1 MNNLSQTILQAKAF
15 QSWRLVLMA
24 VILLAAATTSGLYMG
39 TVQAQSSR
47 GALTGLTL
55 TSDAPGTLTATW
67 DAASPVPTDYR
78 VDWAKSDE
86 DYQSWK
92 VDNGHV
98 YPAADITTAT
108 ITGLEHETDYKIR
121 ARARYYRGEHEGKSW
136 GGPWATATI
145 TVAGEPAEAPEPA
158 ETPTPEPA
166 EDEPAKEEPVK
177 RPPKDDP
184 ARDDPAPEDT
194 TPAAP
199 SLINTAVS
207 EGQVL
212 LSWFNPE
219 DDSITGYQISRG
231 PDADSL
237 VVIED
242 DTESNS
248 TSYTDETPPAGQTH
262 TYGVKAR
269 NSAGLSPAGTATAAV
284 PEVLITARHGDGGST
299 LVSNLG
305 QTAISIRAVVGTHL
319 NFVNERAMSFT
330 TGNNP
335 YGYHLTNSQLYLRIS
350 AGSTDPIPGVSIRN
364 DNEGV
369 PGQTVLYTMTTTS
382 AITPPYQLIT
392 FTTTDDFTLQPNTK
406 YWLYV
411 TINDGEAIAIRQTQS
426 DDENVESNTDWEIG
440 DSSYRAIDGGAWTEE
455 HGENMQMSIS
465 GHAAPAFLVSN
476 LDASPSGV
484 LTLSVLQVRST
495 ARTAQSFSAAHN
507 ADGSS
512 AEFDFH
518 AITVLL
524 EGSGGQT
531 ASLAASDL
539 LVTVHSDTSGEP
551 GDLLYTLIPP
561 APLTVLG
568 DGGPVTFTAPP
579 SSTLS
584 SGITYWLKLEAA
596 AASTFFGGD
605 FIFVQRAGDGS
616 EVQGPTTD
624 NRWTIGDSSLT
635 SRQVLSW
642 QTDNRVVKMS
652 VLGAQPPPVLVSN
665 LGQTD
670 DGVTSVFDEVKGAQS
685 FVAGPG
691 LAGFGYRFEGVR
703 VSASASAFR
712 STVFVPEVRVSLHSD
727 ASGLPGSRLHTL
739 TLPDDFA
746 STVGYEDYTL
756 SAPPGTVL
764 PGGARYWVVFEVTSH
779 ELVLRTTSSTEEDQ
793 TPPPVDGWLIDD
805 GRYAYNTDIDEG
817 ELGWAIAA
825 RVIKLAVL
833 GEPEWDTDEPDGE
846 DFPGADFNAHET
858 TGVVTVGTASSGL
871 MTAGVD
877 RNHGQTG
884 DYWYL
889 DTQPGRSYRV
899 EVTFGGNAGI
909 STGGSAGINFL
920 DPDGVDYASSCCES
934 DHNREDSATFVH
946 FTHSHQSREWN
957 RRYMVK
963 VAAFDL
969 YNEGTAVYN
978 GPYLITM
985 TDITGVQQMVHS
997 FRGGTDYPATDLL
1010 EAGEDTA
1017 DIAVSFR
1024 TGPHPGGY
1032 TLDRIK
1038 VLFHHIPAGDAN
1050 QIVAL
1055 HPDVSG
1061 SPGNTEECYLRTDR
1075 IAESAVA
1082 WKFKPPH
1089 TFLATFCASVTLT
1102 ANTTY
1107 WIVFPMTNRN
1117 DEVVALATTPEVTDS
1132 YGSGWS
1138 VVGSGKR
1145 TTSTWVV
1152 QTDAQGRI
1160 GLWAEEN

>member
-1 MNNLSQTILQAKAF
+1 MNNLSQTVLQTKAF

-39 TVQAQSSR
+39 TLQAQSSR

-108 ITGLEHETDYKIR
+108 ITDLEHETDYKIR
-121 ARARYYRGEHEGKSW
+121 ARARYYRGEHEENPW

-145 TVAGEPAEAPEPA
+145 TVAGEPEPP
-158 ETPTPEPA
+158 PTPEPA
-166 EDEPAKEEPVK
+166 EEEPVQH
-177 RPPKDDP
+177 PPKE
-184 ARDDPAPEDT
+184 DPAPEDPAPKDT
-194 TPAAP
+194 TPAAGSIDTLAATDDDAGQLVLSWSAP
-199 SLINTAVS
+199 AAPNADPTDYHVNWGKTTEDYPADTATDGNAHPTTTTHTLAGLDYATDYNVRVRARYTDGENADS
-207 EGQVL
+207 PWNGPWTETTAQVKLPLPAAPFIGAIAVTPDGEVL
-212 LSWFNPE
+212 LTWFNSAE
-219 DDSITGYQISRG
+219 NDSITSYQVLRG

-237 VVIED
+237 AVIED
-242 DTESNS
+242 DTGSNG

-262 TYGVKAR
+262 TYAVKAR
-269 NSAGLSPAGTATAAV
+269 NASGLSPQSDTATATV
-284 PEVLITARHGDGGST
+284 PAAEEEEE
-299 LVSNLG
+299 LV
-305 QTAISIRAVVGTHL
+305 
-319 NFVNERAMSFT
+319 
-330 TGNNP
+330 
-335 YGYHLTNSQLYLRIS
+335 
-350 AGSTDPIPGVSIRN
+350 
-364 DNEGV
+364 
-369 PGQTVLYTMTTTS
+369 
-382 AITPPYQLIT
+382 
-392 FTTTDDFTLQPNTK
+392 
-406 YWLYV
+406 
-411 TINDGEAIAIRQTQS
+411 
-426 DDENVESNTDWEIG
+426 
-440 DSSYRAIDGGAWTEE
+440 
-455 HGENMQMSIS
+455 
-465 GHAAPAFLVSN
+465 
-476 LDASPSGV
+476 
-484 LTLSVLQVRST
+484 
-495 ARTAQSFSAAHN
+495 TAQQN
-507 ADGSS
+507 
-512 AEFDFH
+512 
-518 AITVLL
+518 
-524 EGSGGQT
+524 
-531 ASLAASDL
+531 SD
-539 LVTVHSDTSGEP
+539 
-551 GDLLYTLIPP
+551 
-561 APLTVLG
+561 A
-568 DGGPVTFTAPP
+568 
-579 SSTLS
+579 
-584 SGITYWLKLEAA
+584 
-596 AASTFFGGD
+596 
-605 FIFVQRAGDGS
+605 
-616 EVQGPTTD
+616 
-624 NRWTIGDSSLT
+624 
-635 SRQVLSW
+635 
-642 QTDNRVVKMS
+642 
-652 VLGAQPPPVLVSN
+652 VLVSN
-665 LGQTD
+665 LGQTNAGNAEAD
-670 DGVTSVFDEVKGAQS
+670 SFEAIGQT
-685 FVAGPG
+685 FVAGPS
-691 LAGFGYRFEGVR
+691 LAGFGYRFQGIR
-703 VSASASAFR
+703 VSAFAEEVDGMTS
-712 STVFVPEVRVSLHSD
+712 VPRGQAVLRGDANGEPGAQVVSL
-727 ASGLPGSRLHTL
+727 TV
-739 TLPDDFA
+739 PDDFA
-746 STVGYEDYTL
+746 STIVLTEYTL

-764 PGGARYWVVFEVTSH
+764 RGGAKYWVVLGTLDEKPVFLGATTSTAEDQAPPPFDGWRIGDERFTDSVFGGFTSH
-779 ELVLRTTSSTEEDQ
+779 
-793 TPPPVDGWLIDD
+793 PNP
-805 GRYAYNTDIDEG
+805 
-817 ELGWAIAA
+817 
-825 RVIKLAVL
+825 IKLAVL
-833 GEPEWDTDEPDGE
+833 GEPEWLTDEPIAIDE
-846 DFPGADFNAHET
+846 DFPGADYNAHLT
-858 TGVVTVGTASSGL
+858 RGVVITGTASTGQLTTS
-871 MTAGVD
+871 VD

-899 EVTFGGNAGI
+899 EVTFGGSPGI

-1010 EAGEDTA
+1010 ETGEDTA

-1038 VLFHHIPAGDAN
+1038 VLFHHIPAGGAI
-1050 QIVAL
+1050 QVVAL
-1055 HPDVSG
+1055 YPDVSG
-1061 SPGNTEECYLRTDR
+1061 SPGNTEECYLRTSR

-1145 TTSTWVV
+1145 GSGAWETN
-1152 QTDAQGRI
+1152 TDAQGRI

>member
-1 MNNLSQTILQAKAF
+1 MGH
-15 QSWRLVLMA
+15 RHHH
-24 VILLAAATTSGLYMG
+24 SGRR
-39 TVQAQSSR
+39 SS
-47 GALTGLTL
+47 
-55 TSDAPGTLTATW
+55 
-67 DAASPVPTDYR
+67 
-78 VDWAKSDE
+78 
-86 DYQSWK
+86 
-92 VDNGHV
+92 
-98 YPAADITTAT
+98 
-108 ITGLEHETDYKIR
+108 
-121 ARARYYRGEHEGKSW
+121 
-136 GGPWATATI
+136 
-145 TVAGEPAEAPEPA
+145 GEPAEAPEPA

-248 TSYTDETPPAGQTH
+248 TSYTDTAPPAGQTH

-269 NSAGLSPAGTATAAV
+269 NASGLSPTGIATATVPAA
-284 PEVLITARHGDGGST
+284 EVLITARHGDGGST

-350 AGSTDPIPGVSIRN
+350 AGSTNPIPGVSIRN

-484 LTLSVLQVRST
+484 LTLSVYQVDST

-539 LVTVHSDTSGEP
+539 LVTVHSDTNDQP

-624 NRWTIGDSSLT
+624 NRWTIGDSSLK

-665 LGQTD
+665 LGQTSAAPIQIFD
-670 DGVTSVFDEVKGAQS
+670 DKGAAQA
-685 FVAGPG
+685 FVAAPDPVH
-691 LAGFGYRFEGVR
+691 FGYHFQGIR
-703 VSASASAFR
+703 VSARGF
-712 STVFVPEVRVSLHSD
+712 VFSGELLIPQVRASLHGD
-727 ASGLPGSRLHTL
+727 SGGIPGARLHTL
-739 TLPDDFA
+739 TMPLDFA
-746 STVGYEDYTL
+746 STETFTDYTL
-756 SAPPGTVL
+756 LAPPGTVL
-764 PGGARYWVVFEVTSH
+764 RGGARYWVVFEVLINNLYLEATNSAD
-779 ELVLRTTSSTEEDQ
+779 EDQ
-793 TPPPVDGWLIDD
+793 TPPPVDGWLIDND
-805 GRYAYNTDIDEG
+805 NYAKQAS
-817 ELGWAIAA
+817 GWAIAA

>member
-145 TVAGEPAEAPEPA
+145 TVAGEPEPP
-158 ETPTPEPA
+158 PTPEPA
-166 EDEPAKEEPVK
+166 EEEPVQH
-177 RPPKDDP
+177 PPKE
-184 ARDDPAPEDT
+184 DPAPEDPAPKDT
-194 TPAAP
+194 TPAAGTIET
-199 SLINTAVS
+199 LAATDDNTGQLVLTWGSPAAPNATPTDYHVSWAKSTEDYPTDTAEAGNAHPTTTTHTLAGLKYDTDYNIRVRARYSDGENAASPWNGPWTETTAQVKLPLPAAPFIGAIAVS
-207 EGQVL
+207 PDGDVL
-212 LSWFNPE
+212 LTWFNFE
-219 DDSITGYQISRG
+219 ENDSITGYQVLRG

-237 VVIED
+237 AVIED
-242 DTESNS
+242 DTGSSS
-248 TSYTDETPPAGQTH
+248 TSYTDTAPPAGQTH
-262 TYGVKAR
+262 TYAVKAR
-269 NSAGLSPAGTATAAV
+269 NASGLSPQSDTATATV
-284 PEVLITARHGDGGST
+284 PAAEEEEE
-299 LVSNLG
+299 LV
-305 QTAISIRAVVGTHL
+305 
-319 NFVNERAMSFT
+319 
-330 TGNNP
+330 
-335 YGYHLTNSQLYLRIS
+335 
-350 AGSTDPIPGVSIRN
+350 
-364 DNEGV
+364 
-369 PGQTVLYTMTTTS
+369 
-382 AITPPYQLIT
+382 
-392 FTTTDDFTLQPNTK
+392 
-406 YWLYV
+406 
-411 TINDGEAIAIRQTQS
+411 
-426 DDENVESNTDWEIG
+426 
-440 DSSYRAIDGGAWTEE
+440 
-455 HGENMQMSIS
+455 
-465 GHAAPAFLVSN
+465 
-476 LDASPSGV
+476 
-484 LTLSVLQVRST
+484 
-495 ARTAQSFSAAHN
+495 TAQQN
-507 ADGSS
+507 
-512 AEFDFH
+512 
-518 AITVLL
+518 
-524 EGSGGQT
+524 
-531 ASLAASDL
+531 SD
-539 LVTVHSDTSGEP
+539 
-551 GDLLYTLIPP
+551 
-561 APLTVLG
+561 A
-568 DGGPVTFTAPP
+568 
-579 SSTLS
+579 
-584 SGITYWLKLEAA
+584 
-596 AASTFFGGD
+596 
-605 FIFVQRAGDGS
+605 
-616 EVQGPTTD
+616 
-624 NRWTIGDSSLT
+624 
-635 SRQVLSW
+635 
-642 QTDNRVVKMS
+642 
-652 VLGAQPPPVLVSN
+652 VLVSN
-665 LGQTD
+665 LGQTNA
-670 DGVTSVFDEVKGAQS
+670 GTAETNSFGAIGQT
-685 FVAGPG
+685 FVAGPS
-691 LAGFGYRFEGVR
+691 LAGFGYRFQGIR
-703 VSASASAFR
+703 VSASAGEVNGMIR
-712 STVFVPEVRVSLHSD
+712 VPTGQAVLRGDANGEPGAKVVSL
-727 ASGLPGSRLHTL
+727 TV
-739 TLPDDFA
+739 PDDFA
-746 STVGYEDYTL
+746 STIVLTEYTL

-764 PGGARYWVVFEVTSH
+764 RGGAKYWVVLGTLDEKPVF
-779 ELVLRTTSSTEEDQ
+779 LGATTSTAEDQ
-793 TPPPVDGWLIDD
+793 APPPFDGWRIGDE
-805 GRYAYNTDIDEG
+805 RHTDSVFG
-817 ELGWAIAA
+817 GFTSQPQP
-825 RVIKLAVL
+825 IKLAVL
-833 GEPEWDTDEPDGE
+833 GEPEWLTDEPIAIDE
-846 DFPGADFNAHET
+846 DFPGADYNAHLT
-858 TGVVTVGTASSGL
+858 RGVVITGTASTGQLTTS
-871 MTAGVD
+871 VD

-899 EVTFGGNAGI
+899 EVTFGGSPGI

-1010 EAGEDTA
+1010 ETGEDTA

-1145 TTSTWVV
+1145 GSGAWETN
-1152 QTDAQGRI
+1152 TDAQGRI

>member
-1 MNNLSQTILQAKAF
+1 MNNLSQTVLQTKAF

-39 TVQAQSSR
+39 TLQAQSSR

-108 ITGLEHETDYKIR
+108 ITDLEHETDYKIR
-121 ARARYYRGEHEGKSW
+121 ARARYYRGEHEENPW

-145 TVAGEPAEAPEPA
+145 TVAGEPEPP
-158 ETPTPEPA
+158 PTPEPA
-166 EDEPAKEEPVK
+166 EEEPVQH
-177 RPPKDDP
+177 PPKE
-184 ARDDPAPEDT
+184 DPAPEDPAPKDT
-194 TPAAP
+194 TPAAGSIDTLAATDDDAGQLVLSWSAP
-199 SLINTAVS
+199 AAPNADPTDYHVNWGKTTEDYPADTATDGNAHPTTTTHTLAGLDYATDYNVRVRARYTDGENADSPWNGPWTETTAQVKLPLPAAPFIGAIAVS
-207 EGQVL
+207 PDGDVL
-212 LSWFNPE
+212 LTWFNFE
-219 DDSITGYQISRG
+219 ENDSITGYQILRG
-231 PDADSL
+231 PKADSL

-242 DTESNS
+242 DTGSSS
-248 TSYTDETPPAGQTH
+248 TSYTDTAPPAGQTH
-262 TYGVKAR
+262 TYAVKAR
-269 NSAGLSPAGTATAAV
+269 NASGLSPQSDTATATV
-284 PEVLITARHGDGGST
+284 PAAEEEEE
-299 LVSNLG
+299 LV
-305 QTAISIRAVVGTHL
+305 
-319 NFVNERAMSFT
+319 
-330 TGNNP
+330 
-335 YGYHLTNSQLYLRIS
+335 
-350 AGSTDPIPGVSIRN
+350 
-364 DNEGV
+364 
-369 PGQTVLYTMTTTS
+369 
-382 AITPPYQLIT
+382 
-392 FTTTDDFTLQPNTK
+392 
-406 YWLYV
+406 
-411 TINDGEAIAIRQTQS
+411 
-426 DDENVESNTDWEIG
+426 
-440 DSSYRAIDGGAWTEE
+440 
-455 HGENMQMSIS
+455 
-465 GHAAPAFLVSN
+465 
-476 LDASPSGV
+476 
-484 LTLSVLQVRST
+484 
-495 ARTAQSFSAAHN
+495 TAQQN
-507 ADGSS
+507 
-512 AEFDFH
+512 
-518 AITVLL
+518 
-524 EGSGGQT
+524 
-531 ASLAASDL
+531 SD
-539 LVTVHSDTSGEP
+539 
-551 GDLLYTLIPP
+551 
-561 APLTVLG
+561 A
-568 DGGPVTFTAPP
+568 
-579 SSTLS
+579 
-584 SGITYWLKLEAA
+584 
-596 AASTFFGGD
+596 
-605 FIFVQRAGDGS
+605 
-616 EVQGPTTD
+616 
-624 NRWTIGDSSLT
+624 
-635 SRQVLSW
+635 
-642 QTDNRVVKMS
+642 
-652 VLGAQPPPVLVSN
+652 VLVSN

-670 DGVTSVFDEVKGAQS
+670 GEVVFVSNEVKGAQS

-703 VSASASAFR
+703 VSARPTTFF
-712 STVFVPEVRVSLHSD
+712 TNIFVPEVSASLHSD

-739 TLPDDFA
+739 TVPDGFV
-746 STVGYEDYTL
+746 STAGFSDYTL

-764 PGGARYWVVFEVTSH
+764 RGGARYWVVFEVTSTFN
-779 ELVLRTTSSTEEDQ
+779 LVLSTTSSTAEDQ
-793 TPPPVDGWLIDD
+793 TPPPVSGWLIDNQ
-805 GRYAYNTDIDEG
+805 RYAYNTDIDEG

-833 GEPEWDTDEPDGE
+833 GEPERVTDEPAGE

-858 TGVVTVGTASSGL
+858 RGLVTVGTASSGL

-899 EVTFGGNAGI
+899 EVTFGANAGI

-957 RRYMVK
+957 RSYMVK
-963 VAAFDL
+963 VAAYDL

-978 GPYLITM
+978 GPYLITL

-1010 EAGEDTA
+1010 ESGDGDTA

-1024 TGPHPGGY
+1024 TGSHSDGY
-1032 TLDRIK
+1032 TLDRIQ

-1082 WKFKPPH
+1082 WNFKPPH

-1117 DEVVALATTPEVTDS
+1117 DEVVALATTPDVTDS

-1138 VVGSGKR
+1138 VVGSGKKGSGAWE
-1145 TTSTWVV
+1145 TN
-1152 QTDAQGRI
+1152 TDAQGRI

>member
-1 MNNLSQTILQAKAF
+1 MNNLSQTVLQTKAF

-39 TVQAQSSR
+39 TVQGQSSR

-108 ITGLEHETDYKIR
+108 ITDLEHETDYKIR
-121 ARARYYRGEHEGKSW
+121 ARARYYRGEHEENPW

-145 TVAGEPAEAPEPA
+145 TVAGEPEPP
-158 ETPTPEPA
+158 PTPEPA
-166 EDEPAKEEPVK
+166 EEEPVQH
-177 RPPKDDP
+177 PPKE
-184 ARDDPAPEDT
+184 DPAPEDPAPKDT
-194 TPAAP
+194 TPAAGSIDTLAATDDDAGQLVLSWSAP
-199 SLINTAVS
+199 AAPNADPTDYHVNWGKTTEDYPADTATDGNAHPTTTTHTLAGLDYATDYNVRVRARYTDGENADS
-207 EGQVL
+207 PWNGPWTETTAQVKLPLPAAPFIGAIAVTPDGEVL
-212 LSWFNPE
+212 LTWFNSAE
-219 DDSITGYQISRG
+219 NDSITSYQVLRG

-237 VVIED
+237 AVIED
-242 DTESNS
+242 DTGSNG

-262 TYGVKAR
+262 TYAVKAR
-269 NSAGLSPAGTATAAV
+269 NASGLSPQSDTATATV
-284 PEVLITARHGDGGST
+284 PAAEEEEE
-299 LVSNLG
+299 LV
-305 QTAISIRAVVGTHL
+305 
-319 NFVNERAMSFT
+319 
-330 TGNNP
+330 
-335 YGYHLTNSQLYLRIS
+335 
-350 AGSTDPIPGVSIRN
+350 
-364 DNEGV
+364 
-369 PGQTVLYTMTTTS
+369 
-382 AITPPYQLIT
+382 
-392 FTTTDDFTLQPNTK
+392 
-406 YWLYV
+406 
-411 TINDGEAIAIRQTQS
+411 
-426 DDENVESNTDWEIG
+426 
-440 DSSYRAIDGGAWTEE
+440 
-455 HGENMQMSIS
+455 
-465 GHAAPAFLVSN
+465 
-476 LDASPSGV
+476 
-484 LTLSVLQVRST
+484 
-495 ARTAQSFSAAHN
+495 TAQQN
-507 ADGSS
+507 
-512 AEFDFH
+512 
-518 AITVLL
+518 
-524 EGSGGQT
+524 
-531 ASLAASDL
+531 SD
-539 LVTVHSDTSGEP
+539 
-551 GDLLYTLIPP
+551 
-561 APLTVLG
+561 A
-568 DGGPVTFTAPP
+568 
-579 SSTLS
+579 
-584 SGITYWLKLEAA
+584 
-596 AASTFFGGD
+596 
-605 FIFVQRAGDGS
+605 
-616 EVQGPTTD
+616 
-624 NRWTIGDSSLT
+624 
-635 SRQVLSW
+635 
-642 QTDNRVVKMS
+642 
-652 VLGAQPPPVLVSN
+652 VLVSN
-665 LGQTD
+665 LGQTNAENAE
-670 DGVTSVFDEVKGAQS
+670 VTVLAAVGQIFI
-685 FVAGPG
+685 AGPS
-691 LAGFGYRFEGVR
+691 LAGFGYRLQGIR
-703 VSASASAFR
+703 VSAAAGE
-712 STVFVPEVRVSLHSD
+712 EVDGMIRVTRVAATLHED
-727 ASGLPGSRLHTL
+727 ANGLPGADLFSL
-739 TLPDDFA
+739 TVPDDFA
-746 STVGYEDYTL
+746 STTDLTEYTV

-764 PGGARYWVVFEVTSH
+764 RGGAKYHIAFLNATNTLLLGATDSPDEDQAPPPFDGWGIRDERFTDSVFGGFTSH
-779 ELVLRTTSSTEEDQ
+779 
-793 TPPPVDGWLIDD
+793 PNP
-805 GRYAYNTDIDEG
+805 
-817 ELGWAIAA
+817 
-825 RVIKLAVL
+825 IKLAVL
-833 GEPEWDTDEPDGE
+833 GEPEWLTDEPIAIDE
-846 DFPGADFNAHET
+846 DFPGADYNAHLT
-858 TGVVTVGTASSGL
+858 RGVVITGTASTGQLTTS
-871 MTAGVD
+871 VD

-899 EVTFGGNAGI
+899 EVTFGGSPGI

-1010 EAGEDTA
+1010 ETGEDTA

-1038 VLFHHIPAGDAN
+1038 VLFHHIPAGGAI
-1050 QIVAL
+1050 QVVAL
-1055 HPDVSG
+1055 YPDVSG
-1061 SPGNTEECYLRTDR
+1061 SPGNTEECYLRTSR

-1145 TTSTWVV
+1145 GSGAWETN
-1152 QTDAQGRI
+1152 TDAQGRI

>member
-145 TVAGEPAEAPEPA
+145 TVAGEPEPP
-158 ETPTPEPA
+158 PTPEPA
-166 EDEPAKEEPVK
+166 EEEPVQH
-177 RPPKDDP
+177 PPKE
-184 ARDDPAPEDT
+184 DPAPEDPAPKDT
-194 TPAAP
+194 TPAAGTIET
-199 SLINTAVS
+199 LAATDDNTGQLVLTWGSPAAPTATPTDYHVSWAKSTEDYPADTAEAGNAHPTTTTHTLAGLKYDTDYNIRVRARYSDGENAASPWNGPWTETTAQVKLPLPAAPFIGAIAVS
-207 EGQVL
+207 PDGDVL
-212 LSWFNPE
+212 LTWFNFE
-219 DDSITGYQISRG
+219 ENDSITGYQVLRG

-237 VVIED
+237 AVIED
-242 DTESNS
+242 DTESSS
-248 TSYTDETPPAGQTH
+248 TSYTDTAPPAGQTH

-269 NSAGLSPAGTATAAV
+269 NASGLGPVGTATATV
-284 PEVLITARHGDGGST
+284 PAAEEEEE
-299 LVSNLG
+299 LV
-305 QTAISIRAVVGTHL
+305 
-319 NFVNERAMSFT
+319 
-330 TGNNP
+330 
-335 YGYHLTNSQLYLRIS
+335 
-350 AGSTDPIPGVSIRN
+350 
-364 DNEGV
+364 
-369 PGQTVLYTMTTTS
+369 
-382 AITPPYQLIT
+382 
-392 FTTTDDFTLQPNTK
+392 
-406 YWLYV
+406 
-411 TINDGEAIAIRQTQS
+411 
-426 DDENVESNTDWEIG
+426 
-440 DSSYRAIDGGAWTEE
+440 
-455 HGENMQMSIS
+455 
-465 GHAAPAFLVSN
+465 
-476 LDASPSGV
+476 
-484 LTLSVLQVRST
+484 
-495 ARTAQSFSAAHN
+495 TAQQN
-507 ADGSS
+507 
-512 AEFDFH
+512 
-518 AITVLL
+518 
-524 EGSGGQT
+524 
-531 ASLAASDL
+531 SD
-539 LVTVHSDTSGEP
+539 
-551 GDLLYTLIPP
+551 
-561 APLTVLG
+561 A
-568 DGGPVTFTAPP
+568 
-579 SSTLS
+579 
-584 SGITYWLKLEAA
+584 
-596 AASTFFGGD
+596 
-605 FIFVQRAGDGS
+605 
-616 EVQGPTTD
+616 
-624 NRWTIGDSSLT
+624 
-635 SRQVLSW
+635 
-642 QTDNRVVKMS
+642 
-652 VLGAQPPPVLVSN
+652 VLVSN
-665 LGQTD
+665 LGQTNAGNAKAD
-670 DGVTSVFDEVKGAQS
+670 SFEAIGQT
-685 FVAGPG
+685 FVAGPS
-691 LAGFGYRFEGVR
+691 LAGFGYRFQGIR
-703 VSASASAFR
+703 VSAFAEEVDGMTS
-712 STVFVPEVRVSLHSD
+712 VPRGQAVLRGDANGEPGAQVVSL
-727 ASGLPGSRLHTL
+727 TV
-739 TLPDDFA
+739 PDDFA
-746 STVGYEDYTL
+746 STIVLTEYTL

-764 PGGARYWVVFEVTSH
+764 RGGAKYWVVLGTLDEKPVF
-779 ELVLRTTSSTEEDQ
+779 LGATTSTAEDQ
-793 TPPPVDGWLIDD
+793 APPPFDGWRIGDE
-805 GRYAYNTDIDEG
+805 RFTDSVFG
-817 ELGWAIAA
+817 GFTSQPNP
-825 RVIKLAVL
+825 IKLAVL
-833 GEPEWDTDEPDGE
+833 GEPEWLTDEPIAIDE
-846 DFPGADFNAHET
+846 DFPGADYNAHLT
-858 TGVVTVGTASSGL
+858 RGVVITGTASTGQLTTS
-871 MTAGVD
+871 VD

-899 EVTFGGNAGI
+899 EVTFGGSPGI

-1010 EAGEDTA
+1010 ESGEDTG

-1024 TGPHPGGY
+1024 TGPHPDGY

-1038 VLFHHIPAGDAN
+1038 VLFNHIPAGGAI
-1050 QIVAL
+1050 QVVAL

-1061 SPGNTEECYLRTDR
+1061 SPGNTEECYLRTSR

>member
-1 MNNLSQTILQAKAF
+1 MKKSATPSVQVSGLLQRMFGVGAGAGNSLPVRKLMVA
-15 QSWRLVLMA
+15 VL
-24 VILLAAATTSGLYMG
+24 LLAAATFLG
-39 TVQAQSSR
+39 VFAVAQAQSSR

-55 TSDAPGTLTATW
+55 TSDAPGTLTVSW

-121 ARARYYRGEHEGKSW
+121 ARARYYRGEHEENPW

-145 TVAGEPAEAPEPA
+145 TVAGEPEPP
-158 ETPTPEPA
+158 PTPEPA
-166 EDEPAKEEPVK
+166 EEEPVQH
-177 RPPKDDP
+177 PPKE
-184 ARDDPAPEDT
+184 DPAPEDPAPKDT
-194 TPAAP
+194 TPAAGTIETLT
-199 SLINTAVS
+199 SADNGAGQLVLTWTAPAAPNADPTDYHVNWGKS
-207 EGQVL
+207 TEDYPADTATDGNAHPTTTTHTLAGLDYDTDYNIRVRARYTDGENANSPWNGPWTETTAQVKLPPPAAPFIGAIAVTPDGEVL
-212 LSWFNPE
+212 LTWFNSAE
-219 DDSITGYQISRG
+219 NDSITSYQVLRG

-237 VVIED
+237 AVIED
-242 DTESNS
+242 DTGSNG

-262 TYGVKAR
+262 TYAVKAR
-269 NSAGLSPAGTATAAV
+269 NASGLSPQSDTATATV
-284 PEVLITARHGDGGST
+284 PAAEEEEE
-299 LVSNLG
+299 LV
-305 QTAISIRAVVGTHL
+305 
-319 NFVNERAMSFT
+319 
-330 TGNNP
+330 
-335 YGYHLTNSQLYLRIS
+335 
-350 AGSTDPIPGVSIRN
+350 
-364 DNEGV
+364 
-369 PGQTVLYTMTTTS
+369 
-382 AITPPYQLIT
+382 
-392 FTTTDDFTLQPNTK
+392 
-406 YWLYV
+406 
-411 TINDGEAIAIRQTQS
+411 
-426 DDENVESNTDWEIG
+426 
-440 DSSYRAIDGGAWTEE
+440 
-455 HGENMQMSIS
+455 
-465 GHAAPAFLVSN
+465 
-476 LDASPSGV
+476 
-484 LTLSVLQVRST
+484 
-495 ARTAQSFSAAHN
+495 TAQQN
-507 ADGSS
+507 
-512 AEFDFH
+512 
-518 AITVLL
+518 
-524 EGSGGQT
+524 
-531 ASLAASDL
+531 SD
-539 LVTVHSDTSGEP
+539 
-551 GDLLYTLIPP
+551 
-561 APLTVLG
+561 A
-568 DGGPVTFTAPP
+568 
-579 SSTLS
+579 
-584 SGITYWLKLEAA
+584 
-596 AASTFFGGD
+596 
-605 FIFVQRAGDGS
+605 
-616 EVQGPTTD
+616 
-624 NRWTIGDSSLT
+624 
-635 SRQVLSW
+635 
-642 QTDNRVVKMS
+642 
-652 VLGAQPPPVLVSN
+652 VLVSN

-670 DGVTSVFDEVKGAQS
+670 DGTAVLNSTYKGAQS

-691 LAGFGYRFEGVR
+691 LADFGYHFQGVR
-703 VSASASAFR
+703 VSARPTRFN
-712 STVFVPEVRVSLHSD
+712 TDIFVPVAHVSLHSD
-727 ASGLPGSRLHTL
+727 DSGLPGSRLHTL

-746 STVGYEDYTL
+746 STAGFSDYTL

-764 PGGARYWVVFEVTSH
+764 RGGARYWVVFEVTAQI
-779 ELVLRTTSSTEEDQ
+779 LVLSTTSSTEEDQ
-793 TPPPVDGWLIDD
+793 TPPPVGGWLIDD

-817 ELGWAIAA
+817 DPVWEIAA
-825 RVIKLAVL
+825 QVIKLAVL
-833 GEPEWDTDEPDGE
+833 GSSDWVTDEPAGE

-858 TGVVTVGTASSGL
+858 TGWVTVGTASSGD

-899 EVTFGGNAGI
+899 EVTFGASTGI
-909 STGGSAGINFL
+909 STGGSAGIEFL

-1010 EAGEDTA
+1010 EPGEDTA

-1138 VVGSGKR
+1138 VVGSGWKGSGAWD
-1145 TTSTWVV
+1145 TN
-1152 QTDAQGRI
+1152 TDAQGRI

>member
-1 MNNLSQTILQAKAF
+1 MNNLSQTVLQTKAF

-39 TVQAQSSR
+39 TLQAQSSR

-108 ITGLEHETDYKIR
+108 ITDLEHETDYKIR
-121 ARARYYRGEHEGKSW
+121 ARARYYRGEHEENPW

-145 TVAGEPAEAPEPA
+145 TVAGEPEPP
-158 ETPTPEPA
+158 PTPEPA
-166 EDEPAKEEPVK
+166 EEEPVQH
-177 RPPKDDP
+177 PPKE
-184 ARDDPAPEDT
+184 DPAPEDPAPKDT
-194 TPAAP
+194 TPAAGSIDTLAATDDDAGQLVLSWSAP
-199 SLINTAVS
+199 AAPNADPTDYHVNWGKTTEDYPADTATDGNAHPTTTTHTLAGLDYATDYNIRVRARYTDG
-207 EGQVL
+207 ENADNPWNGPWTETTAQVKLPLPAAPFIGAIAVTPDGEVL
-212 LSWFNPE
+212 LTWFNSAE
-219 DDSITGYQISRG
+219 NDSITSYQVLRG

-237 VVIED
+237 AVIED
-242 DTESNS
+242 DTGSNG

-262 TYGVKAR
+262 TYAVKAR
-269 NSAGLSPAGTATAAV
+269 NASGLSPQSDTATATV
-284 PEVLITARHGDGGST
+284 PAAEEEEE
-299 LVSNLG
+299 LV
-305 QTAISIRAVVGTHL
+305 
-319 NFVNERAMSFT
+319 
-330 TGNNP
+330 
-335 YGYHLTNSQLYLRIS
+335 
-350 AGSTDPIPGVSIRN
+350 
-364 DNEGV
+364 
-369 PGQTVLYTMTTTS
+369 
-382 AITPPYQLIT
+382 
-392 FTTTDDFTLQPNTK
+392 
-406 YWLYV
+406 
-411 TINDGEAIAIRQTQS
+411 
-426 DDENVESNTDWEIG
+426 
-440 DSSYRAIDGGAWTEE
+440 
-455 HGENMQMSIS
+455 
-465 GHAAPAFLVSN
+465 
-476 LDASPSGV
+476 
-484 LTLSVLQVRST
+484 
-495 ARTAQSFSAAHN
+495 TAQQN
-507 ADGSS
+507 
-512 AEFDFH
+512 
-518 AITVLL
+518 
-524 EGSGGQT
+524 
-531 ASLAASDL
+531 SD
-539 LVTVHSDTSGEP
+539 
-551 GDLLYTLIPP
+551 
-561 APLTVLG
+561 A
-568 DGGPVTFTAPP
+568 
-579 SSTLS
+579 
-584 SGITYWLKLEAA
+584 
-596 AASTFFGGD
+596 
-605 FIFVQRAGDGS
+605 
-616 EVQGPTTD
+616 
-624 NRWTIGDSSLT
+624 
-635 SRQVLSW
+635 
-642 QTDNRVVKMS
+642 
-652 VLGAQPPPVLVSN
+652 VLVSN
-665 LGQTD
+665 LGQT
-670 DGVTSVFDEVKGAQS
+670 SAENAEVDIFGALGQT
-685 FVAGPG
+685 FVAGPS
-691 LAGFGYRFEGVR
+691 LAGFGYRLQGIR
-703 VSASASAFR
+703 VSASAGEDGGMIRVPMVLAALRGDANGQPGADLGSL
-712 STVFVPEVRVSLHSD
+712 TV
-727 ASGLPGSRLHTL
+727 
-739 TLPDDFA
+739 PDDFA
-746 STVGYEDYTL
+746 STTVLTEYTL

-764 PGGARYWVVFEVTSH
+764 RGGAKYWVVLAPKDNKSLFLET
-779 ELVLRTTSSTEEDQ
+779 TTSTAEDQ
-793 TPPPVDGWLIDD
+793 TPPPFDGWRIGDE
-805 GRYAYNTDIDEG
+805 RYTDLVFG
-817 ELGWAIAA
+817 GFTSQPQP
-825 RVIKLAVL
+825 IKLAVL
-833 GEPEWDTDEPDGE
+833 GEPEWLTDEPIAIDE
-846 DFPGADFNAHET
+846 DFPGADYNAHLT
-858 TGVVTVGTASSGL
+858 RGVVITGTASTGQLTTS
-871 MTAGVD
+871 VD

-899 EVTFGGNAGI
+899 EVTFGGSPGI

-1010 EAGEDTA
+1010 EPGEDTA

>member
-1 MNNLSQTILQAKAF
+1 MNNLSQTVLQTKAF

-39 TVQAQSSR
+39 TIVQAQSSR

-55 TSDAPGTLTATW
+55 ASDAPGTLTATW

-145 TVAGEPAEAPEPA
+145 TVAGEPEPP
-158 ETPTPEPA
+158 PTPEPA
-166 EDEPAKEEPVK
+166 EEEPVQH
-177 RPPKDDP
+177 PPKE
-184 ARDDPAPEDT
+184 DPAPEDPAPKDT
-194 TPAAP
+194 TPAAGSIDTLAATDDDAGQLVLSWSAP
-199 SLINTAVS
+199 AAPNADPTDYHVNWGKSTEEYPADTAEAGNAHPDSTTHTIAGLDYATDYNVRVRARYS
-207 EGQVL
+207 DGDHAASPWNGPWTETAAQVKLPLPAAPFIGAIAVTPDGDVL
-212 LSWFNPE
+212 LTWFNFE
-219 DDSITGYQISRG
+219 ENDSITGYQVLRG

-237 VVIED
+237 AVIED
-242 DTESNS
+242 DTESSS
-248 TSYTDETPPAGQTH
+248 TSYTDTAPPAGQTH

-269 NSAGLSPAGTATAAV
+269 NASGLGPVGTATATV
-284 PEVLITARHGDGGST
+284 PAAEEEEE
-299 LVSNLG
+299 LV
-305 QTAISIRAVVGTHL
+305 
-319 NFVNERAMSFT
+319 
-330 TGNNP
+330 
-335 YGYHLTNSQLYLRIS
+335 
-350 AGSTDPIPGVSIRN
+350 
-364 DNEGV
+364 
-369 PGQTVLYTMTTTS
+369 
-382 AITPPYQLIT
+382 
-392 FTTTDDFTLQPNTK
+392 
-406 YWLYV
+406 
-411 TINDGEAIAIRQTQS
+411 
-426 DDENVESNTDWEIG
+426 
-440 DSSYRAIDGGAWTEE
+440 
-455 HGENMQMSIS
+455 
-465 GHAAPAFLVSN
+465 
-476 LDASPSGV
+476 
-484 LTLSVLQVRST
+484 
-495 ARTAQSFSAAHN
+495 TAQQN
-507 ADGSS
+507 
-512 AEFDFH
+512 
-518 AITVLL
+518 
-524 EGSGGQT
+524 
-531 ASLAASDL
+531 SD
-539 LVTVHSDTSGEP
+539 
-551 GDLLYTLIPP
+551 
-561 APLTVLG
+561 A
-568 DGGPVTFTAPP
+568 
-579 SSTLS
+579 
-584 SGITYWLKLEAA
+584 
-596 AASTFFGGD
+596 
-605 FIFVQRAGDGS
+605 
-616 EVQGPTTD
+616 
-624 NRWTIGDSSLT
+624 
-635 SRQVLSW
+635 
-642 QTDNRVVKMS
+642 
-652 VLGAQPPPVLVSN
+652 VLVSN
-665 LGQTD
+665 LGQTNAGNAKAD
-670 DGVTSVFDEVKGAQS
+670 SFEAIGQT
-685 FVAGPG
+685 FVAGPS
-691 LAGFGYRFEGVR
+691 LAGFGYRFQGIR
-703 VSASASAFR
+703 VSAFAEEVDGMTS
-712 STVFVPEVRVSLHSD
+712 VPRGQAVLRGDANGEPGAQVVSL
-727 ASGLPGSRLHTL
+727 TV
-739 TLPDDFA
+739 PDDFA
-746 STVGYEDYTL
+746 STIVLTEYTL

-764 PGGARYWVVFEVTSH
+764 RGGAKYWVVLGTLDEKPVF
-779 ELVLRTTSSTEEDQ
+779 LGATTSTAEDQ
-793 TPPPVDGWLIDD
+793 APPPFDGWRIGDE
-805 GRYAYNTDIDEG
+805 RFTDSVFG
-817 ELGWAIAA
+817 GFTSQPNP
-825 RVIKLAVL
+825 IKLAVL
-833 GEPEWDTDEPDGE
+833 GEPEWLTDEPIAIDE
-846 DFPGADFNAHET
+846 DFPGADYNAHLT
-858 TGVVTVGTASSGL
+858 RGVVITGTASTGQLTTS
-871 MTAGVD
+871 VD

-899 EVTFGGNAGI
+899 EVTFGGSPGI

-1010 EAGEDTA
+1010 ESGEDTG

-1024 TGPHPGGY
+1024 TGPHPDGY

-1038 VLFHHIPAGDAN
+1038 VLFNHIPAGGAI
-1050 QIVAL
+1050 QVVAL

-1061 SPGNTEECYLRTDR
+1061 SPGNTEECYLRTSR

>member
-1 MNNLSQTILQAKAF
+1 MNNLSQTVLQTKAF

-39 TVQAQSSR
+39 TVQGQSSR

-108 ITGLEHETDYKIR
+108 ITDLEHETDYKIR
-121 ARARYYRGEHEGKSW
+121 ARARYYRGEHEENPW

-145 TVAGEPAEAPEPA
+145 TVAGEPEPP
-158 ETPTPEPA
+158 PTPEPA
-166 EDEPAKEEPVK
+166 EEEPVQH
-177 RPPKDDP
+177 PPKE
-184 ARDDPAPEDT
+184 DPAPEDPAPKDT
-194 TPAAP
+194 TPAAGSIDTLAATDDDAGQLVLSWSAP
-199 SLINTAVS
+199 AAPNADPTDYHVNWAKSTEEYPADTATDGNAHPDSTTHTLAGLDYATDYNIRVRARYSDGDHAASPWNGPWTETTAQVKLPLPAAPFIGAIAVTPDGDVLI
-207 EGQVL
+207 
-212 LSWFNPE
+212 SWFNFE
-219 DDSITGYQISRG
+219 ENDSITGYQILRG
-231 PDADSL
+231 PKADSL
-237 VVIED
+237 VVIEN
-242 DTESNS
+242 DTGSSS
-248 TSYTDETPPAGQTH
+248 TSYTDTAPPAGQTH

-269 NSAGLSPAGTATAAV
+269 NASGLSPQSDTATATV
-284 PEVLITARHGDGGST
+284 PAAEEEEE
-299 LVSNLG
+299 LV
-305 QTAISIRAVVGTHL
+305 
-319 NFVNERAMSFT
+319 
-330 TGNNP
+330 
-335 YGYHLTNSQLYLRIS
+335 
-350 AGSTDPIPGVSIRN
+350 
-364 DNEGV
+364 
-369 PGQTVLYTMTTTS
+369 
-382 AITPPYQLIT
+382 
-392 FTTTDDFTLQPNTK
+392 
-406 YWLYV
+406 
-411 TINDGEAIAIRQTQS
+411 
-426 DDENVESNTDWEIG
+426 
-440 DSSYRAIDGGAWTEE
+440 
-455 HGENMQMSIS
+455 
-465 GHAAPAFLVSN
+465 
-476 LDASPSGV
+476 
-484 LTLSVLQVRST
+484 
-495 ARTAQSFSAAHN
+495 TAQQN
-507 ADGSS
+507 
-512 AEFDFH
+512 
-518 AITVLL
+518 
-524 EGSGGQT
+524 
-531 ASLAASDL
+531 SD
-539 LVTVHSDTSGEP
+539 
-551 GDLLYTLIPP
+551 
-561 APLTVLG
+561 A
-568 DGGPVTFTAPP
+568 
-579 SSTLS
+579 
-584 SGITYWLKLEAA
+584 
-596 AASTFFGGD
+596 
-605 FIFVQRAGDGS
+605 
-616 EVQGPTTD
+616 
-624 NRWTIGDSSLT
+624 
-635 SRQVLSW
+635 
-642 QTDNRVVKMS
+642 
-652 VLGAQPPPVLVSN
+652 VLVSN

-670 DGVTSVFDEVKGAQS
+670 AANAEADSFEAIGQT
-685 FVAGPG
+685 FVAGPS
-691 LAGFGYRFEGVR
+691 LAGFGYRFQGIR
-703 VSASASAFR
+703 VSAFAEEVDGMTS
-712 STVFVPEVRVSLHSD
+712 VPRGQAVLRGDANGEPGAQVVSL
-727 ASGLPGSRLHTL
+727 TV
-739 TLPDDFA
+739 PDDFA
-746 STVGYEDYTL
+746 STIVLTEYTL

-764 PGGARYWVVFEVTSH
+764 RGGAKYWVVLGTLDEKPVFLGATTSTAEDQAPPPFDGWRIGDERFTDSVFGGFTSH
-779 ELVLRTTSSTEEDQ
+779 
-793 TPPPVDGWLIDD
+793 PNP
-805 GRYAYNTDIDEG
+805 
-817 ELGWAIAA
+817 
-825 RVIKLAVL
+825 IKLAVL
-833 GEPEWDTDEPDGE
+833 GEPEWLTDEPIAIDE
-846 DFPGADFNAHET
+846 DFPGADYNAHLT
-858 TGVVTVGTASSGL
+858 RGVVITGTASTGQLTTS
-871 MTAGVD
+871 VD

-899 EVTFGGNAGI
+899 EVTFGGSPGI

-1010 EAGEDTA
+1010 ETGEDTA

-1038 VLFHHIPAGDAN
+1038 VLFHHIPAGGAI
-1050 QIVAL
+1050 QVVAL
-1055 HPDVSG
+1055 YPDVSG
-1061 SPGNTEECYLRTDR
+1061 SPGNTEECYLRTSR

-1145 TTSTWVV
+1145 GSGAWETN
-1152 QTDAQGRI
+1152 TDAQGRI